1 MISEQLTYWKGLFD
15 DKLIAKADYEK
26 KKDEVLAGA
35 TALLP
40 ARPAASSISSS
51 PAVLPQK
58 HTPPRRTPGNSPH
71 KKKAKRQASMVPFGP
86 KAGYYTKVIQR
97 GNQVVAVPAIKWDGK
112 FADVK
117 PFGARAR
124 NLQCRNGC
132 GKMFDHGPA
141 RAAHEK
147 AMKCVPKA
155 ELDARLSAGR
165 RLPHQLQQQDH
176 RRAQHQR
183 PSASG
188 AAQRRVHLALG
199 GGREAWPVAAAVLV
213 PVPVLVVL
221 ASRPSSSQQPSQPS
235 FLTAS
240 APQPAPQRCVS

>member
-1 MISEQLTYWKGLFD
+1 MIREQLTYWKGLFD

-97 GNQVVAVPAIKWDGK
+97 GNQVVAVPTMKWDGK
-112 FADVK
+112 FADVT
-117 PFGARAR
+117 PFGARAKT
-124 NLQCRNGC
+124 LQCRNGC

-141 RAAHEK
+141 RATHEK
-147 AMKCVPKA
+147 AMRCVPKT
-155 ELDARLSAGR
+155 ELDARLSAMEE
-165 RLPHQLQQQDH
+165 DAE
-176 RRAQHQR
+176 RAR
-183 PSASG
+183 ADVRSG
-188 AAQRRVHLALG
+188 KALG
-199 GGREAWPVAAAVLV
+199 GDTDKHVTNEQRVRKALGINAQRSAALV
-213 PVPVLVVL
+213 PVPILVVYK
-221 ASRPSSSQQPSQPS
+221 
-235 FLTAS
+235 
-240 APQPAPQRCVS
+240 